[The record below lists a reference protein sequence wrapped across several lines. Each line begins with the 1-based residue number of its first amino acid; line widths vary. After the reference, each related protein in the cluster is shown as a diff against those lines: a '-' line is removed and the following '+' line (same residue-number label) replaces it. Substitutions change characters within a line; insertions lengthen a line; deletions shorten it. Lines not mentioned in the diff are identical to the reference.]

1 MIWWFLGCVSH
12 GESLGKKRWPVARYI
27 ICVHF
32 GHSAHGC
39 SKDPEVPSLYL
50 HVYFFSPRLFAT
62 WLPFSLL
69 EIQIWR
75 TEIQRVCWYSDDSAS
90 CFEDTIF
97 SSLFHIAWQR
107 CRGTLA
113 SQTSHISFEEFCWV
127 MLSWWKENLLTRF
140 RNRFVVPEI
149 PWSFE
154 KNAEVDAGCYCRY
167 HSKCS
172 GSLGR
177 PISVKTEKK
186 RHIDVCRV

>member
-1 MIWWFLGCVSH
+1 MSH
-12 GESLGKKRWPVARYI
+12 GESLGKKWWPVARYI

-107 CRGTLA
+107 CCGTLA
-113 SQTSHISFEEFCWV
+113 SQTSHIRFEQFCWV
-127 MLSWWKENLLTRF
+127 MLSWWRF
-140 RNRFVVPEI
+140 KTYSHVSEIGFLFQKSLEALRKTLRWMLVVIAGITP
-149 PWSFE
+149 
-154 KNAEVDAGCYCRY
+154 NVVEVWE
-167 HSKCS
+167 
-172 GSLGR
+172 GR
-177 PISVKTEKK
+177 S
-186 RHIDVCRV
+186 R